1 MQKLIIST
9 GAYINLM
16 KDLDMYV
23 IVNEPN
29 TVNDDLILKA
39 TTYLE
44 DYLEG
49 KQLINIDWNI
59 IEQNLED
66 IFPDGVHIV
75 QKVGR

>member
-16 KDLDMYV
+16 KDLDMYL

-44 DYLEG
+44 DYLKE
-49 KQLINIDWNI
+49 KQLIDIDWNI
-59 IEQNLED
+59 IEQNLEK
-66 IFPDGVHIV
+66 IFPEGVHIV
-75 QKVGR
+75 QKVRR

>member
-29 TVNDDLILKA
+29 TVNDGLILKA

-59 IEQNLED
+59 IEQNLEN
-66 IFPDGVHIV
+66 IFPEGVHIV
-75 QKVGR
+75 RKVRR